1 MSWSGGL
8 LRRCATLFTSLCWRS
23 GERSAGLDHGVK
35 VVHSQQSVRSL
46 RLLTGASYMSPR
58 TRLLDRLAELT
69 NGGIRVIDKRAGW
82 PGVVELIAASK
93 TAHVSLHVGLVG
105 LSGRGR
111 DHVERR
117 YQNPVRCD
125 PVIALPGTMPMLL
138 GLWTQETNPVLVAHD
153 ALRRLGH
160 GGARNSLFVGLT
172 ALRAAAANGWA
183 EYVSDTG
190 ERIMA
195 FRPEVFPVYAEMFIR
210 GVLLEPVTM
219 ASLFLSAD
227 LNVDEPASVERV
239 RRATSA
245 LARSARFRIEVVAAY
260 NGCCAM
266 CGLGLGLVEGAHIY
280 PASAPS
286 SSDDVRN
293 GLALCPNHH
302 AAFDRYLLCI
312 QPSTHQILL
321 HPSLT
326 AAAATLP
333 AAAAFVS
340 STSRMLIAPRNA
352 QDRASDRMIKARNS
366 YFEDAYSWV
375 GA

>member
-1 MSWSGGL
+1 
-8 LRRCATLFTSLCWRS
+8 
-23 GERSAGLDHGVK
+23 
-35 VVHSQQSVRSL
+35 
-46 RLLTGASYMSPR
+46 MSPR
-58 TRLLDRLAELT
+58 TRLLNKLVDLT
-69 NGGIRVIDKRAGW
+69 NGGIRVIDKRTGW
-82 PGVVELIAASK
+82 PGAVEIVAASK

-117 YQNPVRCD
+117 YQNPANCD

-138 GLWTQETNPVLVAHD
+138 GLWTQKTTPVVVAHD

-160 GGARNSLFVGLT
+160 GGARNSLFVGLA
-172 ALRAAAANGWA
+172 ALQAAAANGWA

-190 ERIMA
+190 ERIVA
-195 FRPEVFPVYAEMFIR
+195 FRPELFPVYAEMFIR
-210 GVLLEPVTM
+210 GVLLEPDTM
-219 ASLFLSAD
+219 ASVFLSAD
-227 LNVDEPASVERV
+227 VDLNEPASVERA

-245 LARSARFRIEVVAAY
+245 LARSARFRVEIVAAY

-302 AAFDRYLLCI
+302 AAFDRYLLCL
-312 QPSTHQILL
+312 QPSTHRILL
-321 HPSLT
+321 HPSF
-326 AAAATLP
+326 AVAAATLP

-340 STSRMLIAPRNA
+340 STSPVLIAPRSA
-352 QDRASDRMIKARNS
+352 RDGASDQMIEARNS